1 MDKHSPTLS
10 IIVPVYN
17 VENYLSACIESI
29 LSQTFTDF
37 ELILVDDGSPDRSGA
52 ICDDY
57 ARRDSRIRVVH
68 QTNQGQSEARNAGL
82 DIMRGGVRFIY
93 RFR

>member
-68 QTNQGQSEARNAGL
+68 QTNQGLSEARNAGL
-82 DIMRGGVRFIY
+82 DIMGGVRFIY

>member
-37 ELILVDDGSPDRSGA
+37 ELILVDDGSPDRS
-52 ICDDY
+52 

-68 QTNQGQSEARNAGL
+68 QTNQGLSEARNAGL
-82 DIMRGGVRFIY
+82 DIMGGVRFIY